1 MTNKISDIQ
10 RLLKNADNKIRIG
23 KNDYSS
29 VSLRTELFRREISAE
44 DIVEYASV
52 FTRVETHDDKVIT
65 RAYLA
70 EEIDVITNEDGQ
82 EIVQMKNVKSTGTSE
97 EDRTSNRI
105 NQTSA
110 VENSETSSVG
120 RMLANLGIHGGE
132 MATLEEVEFAV
143 QSGNVVKLQFK
154 GGAKLR
160 ELVMKF
166 QNELSQKRFKEEVTD
181 YIIEKSS
188 FFEHLQSNNSE
199 LHSDLEKLWKDYT
212 SKLPTQAEYEENSN
226 G

>member
-10 RLLKNADNKIRIG
+10 RLLKNADNKIKIG

-70 EEIDVITNEDGQ
+70 EEIDVIINEDGQ

-166 QNELSQKRFKEEVTD
+166 QSELSQKRFKEEVTD

-212 SKLPTQAEYEENSN
+212 SKLPTQAEYEENLN

>member
-44 DIVEYASV
+44 DILEYASV

-70 EEIDVITNEDGQ
+70 EEIDVIINEDGQ

>member
-70 EEIDVITNEDGQ
+70 EEIDVIINEDGQ